1 MSYKLS
7 FGIILSVLFLF
18 ASSDTAFG
26 EPNDP
31 NLLPAYVAGGS
42 QPTVAPPTRPPWDYA
57 PNVLPKTLLPGEHIW
72 VGAYNFPDPKR
83 RKTFIVQISSPND
96 TSGLSGGS
104 PCGYDPSGSTVGGK
118 AETGVDFLGFW
129 NCAVDFD
136 KQPAF
141 EMIKIKNNGSSNI
154 TIADIEVFYI
164 CYEMGSVE
172 NRYNI
177 ESATIGNAE
186 FPMEI
191 TRLSLNHEYAFID
204 EFATPRLQPSNPA
217 DIWTHEYITYN
228 PITGLSLPQGVWL
241 WTCVAGD
248 GIGAQEAFSMSMTMV
263 ECMTEGR
270 CILSAYD
277 RLRDEWQTF
286 RLSSNKPPSFG
297 ADVTGD
303 CEIDHRDLAAICN
316 NWLKD
321 F

>member
-1 MSYKLS
+1 MTYKFS
-7 FGIILSVLFLF
+7 FAIILSVLFFCAF
-18 ASSDTAFG
+18 ADTAFG

-31 NLLPAYVAGGS
+31 NVLPAYVASGS

-57 PNVLPKTLLPGEHIW
+57 PNALPKTLSPGGHIW

-83 RKTFIVQISSPND
+83 RKMFIVSISSPND
-96 TSGLSGGS
+96 TSGLTGGS
-104 PCGYDPSGSTVGGK
+104 PCGYDPSGSTIGGK
-118 AETGVDFLGFW
+118 AETYDLFGTWTCV
-129 NCAVDFD
+129 VDFD

-141 EMIKIKNNGSSNI
+141 EMIKIKNDGNSNI
-154 TIADIEVFYI
+154 TIEDIGISYI

-172 NRYNI
+172 NQYHI
-177 ESATIGNAE
+177 ESATIGNAD

-191 TRLSLNHEYAFID
+191 TSLLLSHEYVFTDASKI
-204 EFATPRLQPSNPA
+204 PQLQPSVPG
-217 DIWTHEYITYN
+217 DIWMHEYITYN
-228 PITGLSLPQGVWL
+228 PIHGLSIPQGAWL
-241 WTCVAGD
+241 WTCVEGD
-248 GIGAQEAFSMSMTMV
+248 GIGAQEAFNMSMTMM

-270 CILSAYD
+270 CILLGYD

-303 CEIDHRDLAAICN
+303 CKIDRLDLAEICS
-316 NWLKD
+316 NWLKG